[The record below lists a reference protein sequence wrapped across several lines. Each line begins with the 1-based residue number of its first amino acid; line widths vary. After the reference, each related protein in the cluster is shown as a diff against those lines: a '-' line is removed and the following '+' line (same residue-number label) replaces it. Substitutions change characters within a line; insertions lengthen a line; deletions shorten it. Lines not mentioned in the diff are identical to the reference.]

1 MPRKPYSL
9 LSVLPGIFVSAHSFA
24 AQESVKIESSLQGAP
39 IEIQSQD
46 LSVSEQNGVLSVLPD
61 QNVILS
67 QDDAN
72 VQQQIKT
79 SAPQESVESSNANK
93 TAEKPSLTAR
103 QNPEASPDSSGSRIF
118 AAVRSFKK
126 KARSLSNNVKKL
138 VSPDHAFDRLG
149 RLFDHWAGS
158 GRLLAQNDEGTP
170 ALNFGHFQPVLEEA
184 YPGQLPTNIMPETYD
199 LKLNVTPETQQF
211 SGEARVQAV
220 VKKETDKIVLNAADM
235 DISEVRLNDAV
246 VPQNQIHFDQ
256 EKQILTIDA
265 GKALPLGPLSLG
277 FRYSAKLN
285 QNLKGLYLSRARHN
299 GKEENYAFSQFEA
312 ADARRMFPSWDE
324 PFFKAKFKLT
334 VTAPKD
340 LSIVSNMP
348 DLSRAENGSL
358 QTVSFAESPKMST
371 YLLALAV
378 ARLDSKSKM
387 AGKTLV
393 RVWARPEDMG
403 QVDFALNEAAAN
415 LLHLNEYY
423 GVNYPLPKLDL
434 VAVPDFDAGAMEN
447 WGAIFF
453 RDAAIFTDARTSL
466 GVKKNVGI
474 TVDHEQEHLWFGDLV
489 TMKWWDGLFL
499 NEAFADFRSYKTISE
514 RHPDWH
520 IWEDFLGQTRSA
532 LAVDSLRNTRPIFSK
547 VSSPQQAVGMF
558 DALTYNKGGAFLRML
573 ENYLGD
579 ENFRKG
585 LHDYLTKY
593 QYQNTDKEDLWR
605 ELSEASG
612 EDVAAIANDWI
623 TIPGYPL
630 VSVSS
635 LSADNRTIGLSQRP
649 FSAHGQAESGDSVWN
664 IPVVLK
670 YKDSSGIHSYRV
682 NLKEKSMTL
691 SLPSRGAVE
700 WVYANQDQ
708 TGFYRTALDSKLQGS
723 LENSIQDLTPIERSG
738 FLNDLWAQAKAG
750 DVPLS
755 VFLDALEKLK
765 TDDSRIVLRD
775 ITSYLLTI
783 NDDLT
788 NPQDRPLMQKWAQG
802 ILLPHWQKLGWGSPN
817 DSDDVKYSRA
827 AVLSALGKIAPT
839 PELSAQIQ
847 DRLNQYLKDP
857 NTLDPSLVGAV
868 LGLGAEAGDQARF
881 EEYRQKMDAAKT
893 PEERNNFQ
901 MAMTDF
907 KQDALAQQLLQM
919 SLTDEIR
926 GQDSWKSVSGL
937 LANNDVQ
944 GAAWKFLEGH
954 WTDFLKKAGGLG
966 ALRIIGSLSNL
977 WSREWLA
984 EVKAF
989 FAQPEHQLEGA
1000 DKQISQTL
1008 ESLEIGVRFK
1018 EAQSQALSTWLQ
1030 SRLKNQ

>member
-1 MPRKPYSL
+1 MSRKPYAF
-9 LSVLPGIFVSAHSFA
+9 LSVLPGILISAQSFA
-24 AQESVKIESSLQGAP
+24 AEAPAKIESSLQDAP
-39 IEIQSQD
+39 LEIQSQN
-46 LSVSEQNGVLSVLPD
+46 LSVSGQNGVLSGLPD
-61 QNVILS
+61 QNLILS
-67 QDDAN
+67 QDEMS
-72 VQQQIKT
+72 VQQQIEMRT
-79 SAPQESVESSNANK
+79 PQESVEKIKSDQSEESLSLNARRNVKGSPSS
-93 TAEKPSLTAR
+93 L
-103 QNPEASPDSSGSRIF
+103 GSKIDK
-118 AAVRSFKK
+118 AARSFKK
-126 KARSLSNNVKKL
+126 KFRILKNNIQGL
-138 VSPDHAFDRLG
+138 ISPDSAFGNLG
-149 RLFDHWAGS
+149 RLFDHWTGS
-158 GRLLAQNDEGTP
+158 GRLLAQNEEGMS
-170 ALNFGHFQPVLEEA
+170 ALNLGHSQPALEEA
-184 YPGQLPTNIMPETYD
+184 YPGQLPTDILPQTYD
-199 LKLNVTPETQQF
+199 LKLSVTPETQQF
-211 SGEARVQAV
+211 SGEAAIQAV
-220 VKKETDKIVLNAADM
+220 VKKETDKIILNAADM
-235 DISEVRLNDAV
+235 DISEVRLNGAV
-246 VPQNQIHFDQ
+246 VPQAQIHFDQ

-265 GKALPLGPLSLG
+265 GQELPLGPVSLEL
-277 FRYSAKLN
+277 RYSAKLN
-285 QNLKGLYLSRARHN
+285 QNLRGLYLSRAKHE
-299 GKEENYAFSQFEA
+299 GKEENYAFSQFEP

-348 DLSRAENGSL
+348 DLSHVENGNL
-358 QTVSFAESPKMST
+358 QTVSFVESPKMST

-378 ARLDSKSKM
+378 ARLDSKSAM

-403 QVDFALNEAAAN
+403 QVDFALNEAVAN

-447 WGAIFF
+447 WGSIFF
-453 RDAAIFTDARTSL
+453 RDAAIFTDPRSSL

-520 IWEDFLGQTRSA
+520 IWDDFMEETRSA
-532 LAVDSLRNTRPIFSK
+532 LSVDSLRNTRPIFSK
-547 VSSPQQAVGMF
+547 VSSPQQAQAMF

-579 ENFRKG
+579 ANFRKG
-585 LHDYLTKY
+585 LHNYLTKY
-593 QYQNTDKEDLWR
+593 QYQNTDKEDLWN
-605 ELSEASG
+605 ELSKASG

-630 VSVSS
+630 VSASS
-635 LSADNRTIGLSQRP
+635 LSGDNRTIELSPRR
-649 FSAHGQAESGDSVWN
+649 FSAHGLLDSGDSIWN

-682 NLKEKSMTL
+682 NLKEKNMSV
-691 SLPSRGAVE
+691 SLPASGAVQ

-708 TGFYRTALDSKLQGS
+708 TGFYRTALDSKLQGA

-738 FLNDLWAQAKAG
+738 FLNDLWAEAKAG
-750 DVPLS
+750 DIPLS

-765 TDDSRIVLRD
+765 TDDSRVVLRD
-775 ITSYLLTI
+775 IAGYLLTM

-788 NPQDRPLMQKWAQG
+788 EPQDRPLMQKWAQE

-817 DSDDVKYSRA
+817 DSDEIKSSRA
-827 AVLSALGKIAPT
+827 AILSDLGKIAPT

-857 NTLDPSLVGAV
+857 NTLDPSLVGVV
-868 LGLGAEAGDQARF
+868 LGLGAEAGNEARF
-881 EEYRQKMDAAKT
+881 EEYRQRMDAAKT
-893 PEERNNFQ
+893 PEERSNFQ

-907 KQDALAQQLLQM
+907 KQDALAQKLLQM

-937 LANNDVQ
+937 LANKDVQ
-944 GAAWKFLEGH
+944 GTAWKFLEGH
-954 WTDFLKKAGGLG
+954 WADFLKKAGGLG
-966 ALRIIGSLSNL
+966 ALRIISSLSNL
-977 WSREWLA
+977 WSRQWLA

-989 FAQPEHQLEGA
+989 FAQPEHRLEGA
-1000 DKQISQTL
+1000 DKQTSQTL
-1008 ESLEIGVRFK
+1008 EALEIGVHFK
-1018 EAQSQALSTWLQ
+1018 EAQSQALSAWLE
-1030 SRLKNQ
+1030 SHAKDR

>member
-1 MPRKPYSL
+1 MFKKPYAF
-9 LSVLPGIFVSAHSFA
+9 LSVLPGVFLSAQSFA
-24 AQESVKIESSLQGAP
+24 AQESLKIESPFQSLP
-39 IEIQSQD
+39 VEIQSQD
-46 LSVSEQNGVLSVLPD
+46 LSISGQDQVLSDFSD
-61 QNVILS
+61 QNLILR
-67 QDDAN
+67 QDETELKR
-72 VQQQIKT
+72 QMEMG
-79 SAPQESVESSNANK
+79 SPQESLENLAGGK
-93 TAEKPSLTAR
+93 AAENPSLNR
-103 QNPEASPDSSGSRIF
+103 HRDEKIPQVSFSSKIG
-118 AAVRSFKK
+118 AAMKSLKK
-126 KARSLSNNVKKL
+126 KARAFKNNL
-138 VSPDHAFDRLG
+138 TDFVSPERAFGNLGKLFDRSTGHGRPFMESGKRASAFDWGNSQLR
-149 RLFDHWAGS
+149 
-158 GRLLAQNDEGTP
+158 
-170 ALNFGHFQPVLEEA
+170 EEV
-184 YPGQLPTNIMPETYD
+184 YPGQLPTDILPQAYD
-199 LKLNVTPETQQF
+199 LKLSVTPENQEF
-211 SGEARVQAV
+211 SGEATIQAI
-220 VKKETDKIVLNAADM
+220 VKKETDKIILNAADM
-235 DISEVRLNDAV
+235 DISEVRLNGGV
-246 VPQNQIHFDQ
+246 IPQTQIHFDQ

-265 GKALPLGPLSLG
+265 GKTLPLGAISLG

-285 QNLKGLYLSRARHN
+285 QNLRGLYLSRAKHD
-299 GKEENYAFSQFEA
+299 GKEENYAFSQFEP

-348 DLSRAENGSL
+348 DLSHLENGNL

-378 ARLDSKSKM
+378 ARLDSKSRM

-393 RVWARPEDMG
+393 RVWARPDDMG

-423 GVNYPLPKLDL
+423 GVDYPLPKLDL

-447 WGAIFF
+447 WGSIFF
-453 RDAAIFTDARTSL
+453 RDAAIFTNERSSL

-520 IWEDFLGQTRSA
+520 IWEDFLEQTRLA
-532 LAVDSLRNTRPIFSK
+532 LSVDSLRNTRPIFSK
-547 VSSPQQAVGMF
+547 VSSPQQAQAMF

-585 LHDYLTKY
+585 LHNYLTKY
-593 QYQNTDKEDLWR
+593 QYQNTNKEDLWN
-605 ELSEASG
+605 ELSKSSG

-635 LSADNRTIGLSQRP
+635 LSPDNRSIRLSQRR
-649 FSAHGQAESGDSVWN
+649 FSAHGFGESGDSVWN

-670 YKDSSGIHSYRV
+670 YKDSSGLHSYRV
-682 NLKEKSMTL
+682 NLKEKEMDVN
-691 SLPSRGAVE
+691 LPAQGAVV
-700 WVYANQDQ
+700 WVYANEEQS
-708 TGFYRTALDSKLQGS
+708 GFYRTALDSKLEGAV
-723 LENSIQDLTPIERSG
+723 ENSIQDLTPIERSG
-738 FLNDLWAQAKAG
+738 FLNDLWAEAKAG
-750 DVPLS
+750 DIPLS
-755 VFLDALEKLK
+755 VFLNALQKMK
-765 TDDSRIVLRD
+765 SDDSGIVLRD
-775 ITSYLLTI
+775 IAGYLLTL
-783 NDDLT
+783 NDFLVDSQ
-788 NPQDRPLMQKWAQG
+788 NRPLMQKWAQE
-802 ILLPHWQKLGWGSPN
+802 ILLPHWQKLGWGTPG
-817 DSDDVKYSRA
+817 DSEEIKSSRSS
-827 AVLSALGKIAPT
+827 VLLALGQIAPT

-847 DRLNQYLKDP
+847 ERLNEYLKDP
-857 NTLDPSLVGAV
+857 NTLDSSLVSVV
-868 LGLGAEAGDQARF
+868 LDLGAEAGNEARF

-907 KQDALAQQLLQM
+907 KQDALAQKLLQM

-937 LANNDVQ
+937 LSNKDAQ
-944 GAAWKFLEGH
+944 GAAWEFLKSH
-954 WTDFLKKAGGLG
+954 WADFLKKAGGLG

-977 WSREWLA
+977 WSRHWLG
-984 EVKAF
+984 ELQDF
-989 FAQPEHQLEGA
+989 FARPENQIPGA

-1008 ESLEIGVRFK
+1008 ETVEIGVHFK
-1018 EAQSQALSTWLQ
+1018 ETQSQSLSAWLK
-1030 SRLKNQ
+1030 SRSADR

>member
-9 LSVLPGIFVSAHSFA
+9 LSVLPGILISARVFA
-24 AQESVKIESSLQGAP
+24 LQESAKMESSLQGSP

-46 LSVSEQNGVLSVLPD
+46 LPVAGENGILSALPD
-61 QNVILS
+61 QNLILN
-67 QDDAN
+67 QDEAG
-72 VQQQIKT
+72 VEQQIKID
-79 SAPQESVESSNANK
+79 APLESVQHLNAVKVSNHVPAPASK
-93 TAEKPSLTAR
+93 LSKIS
-103 QNPEASPDSSGSRIF
+103 EA
-118 AAVRSFKK
+118 VLSFKK
-126 KARSLSNNVKKL
+126 KARVLKNNIQNL
-138 VSPDHAFDRLG
+138 VSPDRAFGRLE
-149 RLFDHWAGS
+149 RLFDHGT
-158 GRLLAQNDEGTP
+158 GRGQILAKNEEGISASSLRLSKP
-170 ALNFGHFQPVLEEA
+170 ALEES
-184 YPGQLPTNIMPETYD
+184 YPGQLPTDILPQTYD
-199 LKLNVTPETQQF
+199 LKLSVNPETQDF
-211 SGEARVQAV
+211 SGEATIQAV
-220 VKKETDKIVLNAADM
+220 VKKETDKIILNAAAM
-235 DISEVRLNDAV
+235 DISEVRLNGAV
-246 VPQNQIHFDQ
+246 LPQSQIHFDP
-256 EKQILTIDA
+256 EKQILTLDA
-265 GKALPLGPLSLG
+265 GKTLPLGPVSLE

-285 QNLKGLYLSRARHN
+285 QNLRGLYLSKAKHD
-299 GKEENYAFSQFEA
+299 GQEENYAFSQFEP

-348 DLSRAENGSL
+348 DLSRVENGNL
-358 QTVSFAESPKMST
+358 QTVSFAQSPKMST

-387 AGKTLV
+387 AGKTLI
-393 RVWARPEDMG
+393 RVWARPEDMN
-403 QVDFALNEAAAN
+403 QVDFALNEAVSN

-447 WGAIFF
+447 WGSIFF
-453 RDAAIFTDARTSL
+453 RDAAIFTDARSSL
-466 GVKKNVGI
+466 GVKKNVAI

-514 RHPDWH
+514 LHPDWN
-520 IWEDFLGQTRSA
+520 IWEDFLESTRSA
-532 LAVDSLRNTRPIFSK
+532 LSVDSLRNTRPIFSK
-547 VSSPQQAVGMF
+547 VSSPQQAQAMF

-579 ENFRKG
+579 VNFRKG
-585 LHDYLTKY
+585 LHNYLTKY
-593 QYQNTDKEDLWR
+593 QYQNTNKEDLWN
-605 ELSEASG
+605 ELSKASG
-612 EDVAAIANDWI
+612 QDVASIANDWI

-635 LSADNRTIGLSQRP
+635 LSPDNRALSLSQRR
-649 FSAHGQAESGDSVWN
+649 FSAHGSIESGDSLWN

-670 YKDSSGIHSYRV
+670 YKDSSGVHSYRV
-682 NLKEKSMTL
+682 NLKQKKMTV
-691 SLPSRGAVE
+691 SLPAQGAVE

-708 TGFYRTALDSKLQGS
+708 TGFYRTALDSKFQGA
-723 LENSIQDLTPIERSG
+723 LENSISDLTPIERSG
-738 FLNDLWAQAKAG
+738 FLNDLWAEAKAG

-755 VFLDALEKLK
+755 VFLNALEKLK

-775 ITSYLLTI
+775 IAGYLLAM
-783 NDDLT
+783 DDNLT
-788 NPQDRPLMQKWAQG
+788 SPQDRPLMQKWAQE
-802 ILLPHWQKLGWGSPN
+802 ILLPHWEKLGWGSPN
-817 DSDDVKYSRA
+817 DSDEIKSSRA
-827 AVLSALGKIAPT
+827 AVLSTLGEIAPT

-857 NTLDPSLVGAV
+857 NTLDPSLVGVV
-868 LGLGAEAGDQARF
+868 LGLGAKSGNEALF
-881 EEYRQKMDAAKT
+881 EEYRQRMDAAKT

-907 KQDALAQQLLQM
+907 KQDALAQKLLQM

-937 LANNDVQ
+937 LANKEVQ
-944 GAAWKFLEGH
+944 GTAWKFVEGH
-954 WTDFLKKAGGLG
+954 WADFLKKAGGLG

-977 WSREWLA
+977 WSQDWLNQI
-984 EVKAF
+984 KTF
-989 FAQPEHQLEGA
+989 FADPQHQVEGA

-1008 ESLEIGVRFK
+1008 EALEIGVHFK
-1018 EAQSQALSTWLQ
+1018 ETQSQALSAWLNAHV
-1030 SRLKNQ
+1030 KNQ